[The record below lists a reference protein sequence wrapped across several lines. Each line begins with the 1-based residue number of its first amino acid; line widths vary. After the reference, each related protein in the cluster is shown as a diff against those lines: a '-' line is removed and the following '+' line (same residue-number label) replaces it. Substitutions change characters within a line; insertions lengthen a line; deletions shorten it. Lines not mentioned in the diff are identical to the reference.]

1 MLSALF
7 ALFVRIFSNPVAN
20 LLQKIASQKNSSLL
34 VNLYSFLF
42 LSLACVYP
50 ANLCNWSGYGIEYW
64 MYVFLA
70 GFLCTIGSVCLIKAL
85 QIGEISVLGPINSY
99 KCLVGLVIGWALLG
113 EIPSITSFVGVLLVI
128 CGSWFIFD
136 TVENGWKPA
145 VLLRKEILL
154 RFCALICT
162 GCEAVILK
170 KIILMSSIGE
180 SFILWCFSGFLFSLV
195 LMLLFKNK
203 FKWIFGKNLLYCLG
217 IAVCLGLMQY
227 STNIVFTHLDVG
239 LSLALFQLSGIV
251 SVFFGYKIFKEQHL
265 MKKIFGTVVMIVGS
279 CFILIY

>member
-50 ANLCNWSGYGIEYW
+50 ANLYNWSEYSVEYW
-64 MYVFLA
+64 MYVFFA

-203 FKWIFGKNLLYCLG
+203 FKGIFGKNLLYCLG

-279 CFILIY
+279 CFILFY